1 MRRNEE
7 KGTGNEDFSLL
18 VPRSWFLVPF
28 LPEK

>member
-7 KGTGNEDFSLL
+7 KGTRNEEIKIL

-28 LPEK
+28 HPEK